1 MPQYNGVWTIEA
13 AAQAQSNQQWVTD
26 PNFRNTTLLLQAD
39 NAANGAQNN
48 TFLDSSSNSFAVT
61 RTGTVT
67 QGSFSPFSPGWSN
80 FFDGTVNSALYFNGQ
95 TAFAFGTG
103 EFTIEGWFFMTVGST
118 AKIIFDFR
126 PASTNGAY
134 PQLSVSSTNT
144 LDYFT
149 NSSTVITGGSV
160 VANSWNHFALSRV
173 SGSTRLFLNGVQV
186 GSTYTDSTNYTV
198 GSIRPI
204 FGDNGFTD
212 ANYWSGY
219 MSNIRIIKGQGLFNG
234 AFTPS
239 TSPLT
244 TTAVGATG
252 SGAASS
258 ITGTVSLLFMQ
269 SNRNLDVANG
279 YTINT
284 NGTKTNSVQA
294 FAPFAPQFQWTE
306 PVIGGSGYFAA
317 SGDYLTIPANAAF
330 APGTS
335 DYTVDGWIY
344 SGSNT
349 LQTIWAQTVGGTN
362 YFVVE
367 ANYPTSVVQITS
379 AASGG
384 GTAITSAATL
394 RLNAWNHFTVSR
406 TSGVITVWC
415 NGSAGTP
422 TANTVNLTNVSYVP
436 TIGTYSHSTTTNV
449 LIGYLANLR
458 YIKGT
463 ALSGATIPTAP
474 NTAVTNTQALL
485 NYTNAGIYDGKMAN
499 NLQTVGNAQVST
511 SVVKYGSGSMAFDGT
526 GDYLFISQTNNPLNL
541 NWELYVGDFTIE
553 LWFYAN
559 TVASTRQGLIAKFN
573 GNATTRVDI
582 EYAINLST
590 SSLVCTPY
598 QSTTNFDITFTG
610 ISAGTWNHVA
620 MVRSGNQVYAFLNG
634 VRNATTQ
641 TVSGALNSGTTWPLQ
656 IGRYTEGSVN
666 YDFNGYIDD
675 LRITK
680 GIARYTANFIPPL
693 VALPRQ

>member
-48 TFLDSSSNSFAVT
+48 TFLDSSSNSFVVT
-61 RTGTVT
+61 RNGNTT
-67 QGSFSPFSPGWSN
+67 QGSFTPFSPGWSN

-186 GSTYTDSTNYTV
+186 GSTYTDSTNYIV

-294 FAPFAPQFQWTE
+294 FSPFAPQFQWTE
-306 PVIGGSGYFAA
+306 PVIGGSGYFPA
-317 SGDYLTIPANAAF
+317 SGSYLTIPANSAF
-330 APGTS
+330 APGTG

-367 ANYPTSVVQITS
+367 ANYPSSVVQITS

-485 NYTNAGIYDGKMAN
+485 NYTNAGIYDAAMDN
-499 NLQTVGNAQVST
+499 VLETVGNAQVST

-526 GDYLFISQTNNPLNL
+526 GDYLFMP
-541 NWELYVGDFTIE
+541 
-553 LWFYAN
+553 
-559 TVASTRQGLIAKFN
+559 ST
-573 GNATTRVDI
+573 ATTRFGSANWTI
-582 EYAINLST
+582 EFWFRTA
-590 SSLVCTPY
+590 
-598 QSTTNFDITFTG
+598 
-610 ISAGTWNHVA
+610 A
-620 MVRSGNQVYAFLNG
+620 
-634 VRNATTQ
+634 ATTRQ
-641 TVSGALNSGTTWPLQ
+641 IMLGWNCTSVGYGACIVNFLANGKIGLQ
-656 IGRYTEGSVN
+656 ISESGSSWK
-666 YDFNGYIDD
+666 FDD
-675 LRITK
+675 TTTGVGSALS
-680 GIARYTANFIPPL
+680 ANIWYHL
-693 VALPRQ
+693 AVTRVGQIVTVLY

>member
-1 MPQYNGVWTIEA
+1 MPQYNGVWTLEA

-48 TFLDSSSNSFAVT
+48 TFLDSSSNSFAIT
-61 RTGTVT
+61 RAGNTT
-67 QGSFSPFSPGWSN
+67 QGTFTPFSPGWSN

-294 FAPFAPQFQWTE
+294 FSP
-306 PVIGGSGYFAA
+306 IC
-317 SGDYLTIPANAAF
+317 PAV
-330 APGTS
+330 PM
-335 DYTVDGWIY
+335 D
-344 SGSNT
+344 
-349 LQTIWAQTVGGTN
+349 
-362 YFVVE
+362 
-367 ANYPTSVVQITS
+367 
-379 AASGG
+379 
-384 GTAITSAATL
+384 
-394 RLNAWNHFTVSR
+394 R
-406 TSGVITVWC
+406 TCNWWVWVFPC
-415 NGSAGTP
+415 K
-422 TANTVNLTNVSYVP
+422 
-436 TIGTYSHSTTTNV
+436 
-449 LIGYLANLR
+449 R
-458 YIKGT
+458 K
-463 ALSGATIPTAP
+463 
-474 NTAVTNTQALL
+474 
-485 NYTNAGIYDGKMAN
+485 
-499 NLQTVGNAQVST
+499 
-511 SVVKYGSGSMAFDGT
+511 
-526 GDYLFISQTNNPLNL
+526 LFNNP
-541 NWELYVGDFTIE
+541 
-553 LWFYAN
+553 
-559 TVASTRQGLIAKFN
+559 S
-573 GNATTRVDI
+573 
-582 EYAINLST
+582 
-590 SSLVCTPY
+590 
-598 QSTTNFDITFTG
+598 
-610 ISAGTWNHVA
+610 
-620 MVRSGNQVYAFLNG
+620 
-634 VRNATTQ
+634 
-641 TVSGALNSGTTWPLQ
+641 
-656 IGRYTEGSVN
+656 
-666 YDFNGYIDD
+666 
-675 LRITK
+675 
-680 GIARYTANFIPPL
+680 
-693 VALPRQ
+693 